1 MSDVEQKSA
10 FESLADDPAHFRL
23 LVESV
28 SDYAIFLLDPD
39 GRVRSWSR
47 GAERIKGYRAE
58 EIIGEHFSKFYLPSD
73 VASGHCD
80 RELEAA
86 LRDGRYEDYGW
97 RVRKDGTH
105 FWANVVITAL
115 RNAEGRHVG
124 FGKVT
129 RDLTDNAYRVFVEAT
144 NAIMWTTD
152 GEGNPNSDSPS
163 WRAFTG
169 QTEHEWRGA
178 RGWDPIHPDDLRALR
193 TVWAKARRERSIFE
207 AHFRLRRRDGA
218 YVWMQARAVPFVNPD
233 GSVREWFGVTFDIS
247 ASKALED
254 ERELLL
260 ERERGAR
267 EQAEMA
273 NRTKD
278 EFLATVSHEL
288 RNPLNAILGWAKL
301 LMQRDL
307 PEDVHKHLATIERN
321 ARAQARLID
330 DVLDISRIISG
341 KLSLELREASISQAI
356 ADAIESLRPLAD
368 AKDVHFETEVDPGI
382 EVRADQLRLQQ
393 VVSNLLSN
401 AVKFTPRGGLI
412 VVSAGIVGGRARI
425 AVRDTGEG
433 IDPDLLLLIFE
444 PFRQADASTTRR
456 HAGLG
461 LGLAIVRELV
471 HAHGGS
477 VRAESAGKGKGA
489 TFIVDLPTRSIQRP
503 AVNGPLPKRQLPRLE
518 GTRVLV
524 VDDEP
529 DAVEIVTELL
539 GSAGAVVE
547 GARSAEEVLKKLP
560 SFCPEVLVSDIGMPG
575 MDGYDLIRSIRS
587 LDRAHGGRVPALAL
601 TAYTRKEDVERSLSA
616 GFQAH
621 LGKPVDAE
629 KLLSTIAN
637 LARADVG
644 RAGSSPG

>member
-1 MSDVEQKSA
+1 MTGLEEKPVSGV
-10 FESLADDPAHFRL
+10 DDAAQFRL

-28 SDYAIFLLDPD
+28 SDYAIFLLDRD
-39 GRVRSWSR
+39 GRVRSWNR
-47 GAERIKGYRAE
+47 GAEQIKGYRAD
-58 EIIGEHFSKFYLPSD
+58 EIIGEHFSKFYLASD
-73 VASGHCD
+73 VASGHCE

-86 LRDGRYEDYGW
+86 LRDGRYEDHGW
-97 RVRKDGTH
+97 RVRKDGSQ

-115 RNAEGRHVG
+115 RDAEGRHVG

-129 RDLTDNAYRVFVEAT
+129 RDLTDKAYRVFVEAT
-144 NAIMWTTD
+144 NAIIWTTD
-152 GEGNPNSDSPS
+152 SQGRPNSDSPS

-169 QTEHEWRGA
+169 QTEEEWQGA
-178 RGWDPIHPDDLRALR
+178 HGWDPIHPEDLVKLR
-193 TVWAKARRERSIFE
+193 EAWAKATRENSNFE
-207 AHFRLRRRDGA
+207 SHFRLQRKDGL
-218 YVWMQARAVPFVNPD
+218 YVWMQARAVPFLNPD
-233 GSVREWFGVTFDIS
+233 GTVREWFGVTFDIS
-247 ASKALED
+247 ASRALED

-288 RNPLNAILGWAKL
+288 RNPLNAILGWSKL
-301 LMQRDL
+301 LMQREL
-307 PEDVHKHLATIERN
+307 PGDVHKHLATIERN
-321 ARAQARLID
+321 ARAQARLIE

-356 ADAIESLRPLAD
+356 ADAIESVRPLAE
-368 AKDVHFETEVDPGI
+368 AKGVHLETEVDSGI

-393 VVSNLLSN
+393 IVSNLLSN
-401 AVKFTPRGGLI
+401 AVKFTPRDGTI
-412 VVSAGIVGGRARI
+412 DISAGIVGGCARI
-425 AVRDTGEG
+425 VVSDTGEG
-433 IDPDLLLLIFE
+433 IDSAFVRLIFE

-477 VRAESAGKGKGA
+477 VRAQSAGKGMGA
-489 TFIVDLPTRSIQRP
+489 TFIVDLPTRPSTRP
-503 AVNGPLPKRQLPRLE
+503 AVNGSLPKRQLPRLE
-518 GTRVLV
+518 GMRILV

-529 DAVEIVTELL
+529 DAVEIVSELL
-539 GSAGAVVE
+539 GSVGAVVE

-560 SFCPEVLVSDIGMPG
+560 AFQPEVLVSDIGMPG
-575 MDGYDLIRSIRS
+575 MDGYDLIRSIR
-587 LDRAHGGRVPALAL
+587 AQGGRVPALAL

-629 KLLSTIAN
+629 KLLTTIAK
-637 LARADVG
+637 LAYADTG
-644 RAGSSPG
+644 PAPS

>member
-1 MSDVEQKSA
+1 MASVEIA
-10 FESLADDPAHFRL
+10 FADDEAHFRL

-28 SDYAIFLLDPD
+28 SEYAIFLLDPE
-39 GRVRSWSR
+39 GRVRSWNR
-47 GAERIKGYRAE
+47 GAELIKGYRAN

-73 VASGHCD
+73 VESGHCE
-80 RELEAA
+80 RELEIA
-86 LRDGRYEDYGW
+86 LREGRFEDHGW
-97 RVRKDGTH
+97 RVRKDGSH
-105 FWANVVITAL
+105 FWANVVITSL
-115 RNAEGRHVG
+115 RDATGRHVG

-129 RDLTDNAYRVFVEAT
+129 RDLTDKAYRVFIEAT
-144 NAIMWTTD
+144 NAIVWTTD
-152 GEGNPNSDSPS
+152 GEGRPNSDSPS

-169 QTEHEWRGA
+169 QTEEEWRGLH
-178 RGWDPIHPDDLRALR
+178 GWDPVHPDDLSILR
-193 TVWAKARRERSIFE
+193 MVWANARREQSYFE
-207 AHFRLRRRDGA
+207 AHFRLLRRDGV
-218 YVWMQARAVPFVNPD
+218 YVWMQGRAVPFLNAS
-233 GSVREWFGVTFDIS
+233 GGVREWFGVTFDIS

-254 ERELLL
+254 ERLLLL
-260 ERERGAR
+260 ERERAAR
-267 EQAEMA
+267 EQAEIA

-301 LMQRDL
+301 LLQRDL
-307 PEDVHKHLATIERN
+307 PADVQKHLGTIERN

-341 KLSLELREASISQAI
+341 KLSLELREASVAQAI
-356 ADAIESLRPLAD
+356 ADAVESVRLLAEG
-368 AKDVHFETEVDPGI
+368 KGVVLETEVESGI

-393 VVSNLLSN
+393 IVSNLLSN
-401 AVKFTPRGGLI
+401 AVKFTPRGGRVMVL
-412 VVSAGIVGGRARI
+412 AGIVSGRLRI
-425 AVRDTGEG
+425 VVTDTGEG
-433 IDPDLLLLIFE
+433 IDAPLLALIFE

-461 LGLAIVRELV
+461 LGLAIVKELV
-471 HAHGGS
+471 NAHGGS
-477 VRAESAGKGKGA
+477 VRAESGGKGQGA
-489 TFIVDLPTRSIQRP
+489 TFIVELPTRPSHRP
-503 AVNGPLPKRQLPRLE
+503 PVHGTTARRQLPRLQ

-547 GARSAEEVLKKLP
+547 GARSAEEVLEKLP
-560 SFCPEVLVSDIGMPG
+560 AFHPEVLVSDIGMPG
-575 MDGYDLIRSIRS
+575 MDGYDLIRSIRA
-587 LDRAHGGRVPALAL
+587 LDRSQGGRVPALAL
-601 TAYTRKEDVERSLSA
+601 TAYTRKEDIERSLSA

-644 RAGSSPG
+644 PASSSPG